1 MNNAGELY
9 KKVSDI
15 LQATAQQQNKLLH
28 ETLVLACHEGLKDT
42 HHSFGNLSSQV
53 ESLCRYYNIPPKETL
68 AIQRM
73 RRHSNT
79 IAPILPNDLL
89 YDCRSLALFISYIFK
104 QDIPHFLTG
113 RLPDAPQQCSSL
125 PIANL
130 SLIHI

>member
-53 ESLCRYYNIPPKETL
+53 K
-68 AIQRM
+68 
-73 RRHSNT
+73 
-79 IAPILPNDLL
+79 
-89 YDCRSLALFISYIFK
+89 K
-104 QDIPHFLTG
+104 
-113 RLPDAPQQCSSL
+113 
-125 PIANL
+125 
-130 SLIHI
+130 